1 MEEPGRLTFLITSGC
16 AGRVTSHENHYGAKA
31 IRQTYVTISS
41 TTTTRRSLPSASS
54 SRRTTLHTSPP
65 LRPVYNFS
73 SSTSGLRNA
82 KPPDG
87 PACNRCYNFATT
99 VSAGAA
105 PSAPLQSFTTFVVLI
120 RDKCQYTL
128 GAGDGWAKTR
138 GDRWEELS
146 REIFPAIIGKV
157 SIFGAGDSDGWCA
170 YRPRRIAL
178 WTDTRM

>member
-1 MEEPGRLTFLITSGC
+1 MC
-16 AGRVTSHENHYGAKA
+16 GAKGY
-31 IRQTYVTISS
+31 ITREPLRRQGHQTDARNHFLNNNNNAALHGS
-41 TTTTRRSLPSASS
+41 TLPSASP

-82 KPPDG
+82 QPPDG

-105 PSAPLQSFTTFVVLI
+105 PSTPWQSFTTFVALI

-128 GAGDGWAKTR
+128 GAGDGWGKTR
-138 GDRWEELS
+138 GDRWAELP
-146 REIFPAIIGKV
+146 REIFPTIKGKV
-157 SIFGAGDSDGWCA
+157 SIFWTGGSDGWSV
-170 YRPRRIAL
+170 YRPQRIAL
-178 WTDTRM
+178 LTDTRI